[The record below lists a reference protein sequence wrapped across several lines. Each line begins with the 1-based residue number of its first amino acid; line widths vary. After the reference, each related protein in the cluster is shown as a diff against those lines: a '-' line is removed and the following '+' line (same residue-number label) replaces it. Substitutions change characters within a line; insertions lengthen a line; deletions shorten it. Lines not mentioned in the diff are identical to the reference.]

1 MEAFNA
7 LTLNQMAEIIVEDL
21 PQFPDKKKLIDMVFS
36 NILTSLTM
44 RQQLPQLVLLVSE
57 MNTVQNLLCY

>member
-21 PQFPDKKKLIDMVFS
+21 PQFPDKKQLIDMVFS

>member
-21 PQFPDKKKLIDMVFS
+21 PQFPDKKQLIDMVFS
-36 NILTSLTM
+36 NILTSLMM

>member
-1 MEAFNA
+1 MEAFNT

-21 PQFPDKKKLIDMVFS
+21 PQFPDKKQLIDMVFS